1 MKQAEIADW
10 GVIMAVVT
18 LSVVPTVAV
27 FVLLQRYFVRG
38 IAMSG
43 LKG

>member
-1 MKQAEIADW
+1 
-10 GVIMAVVT
+10 MAVVT
-18 LSVVPTVAV
+18 MSVLPTTAIY
-27 FVLLQRYFVRG
+27 VLLQRYFVKG

>member
-1 MKQAEIADW
+1 M
-10 GVIMAVVT
+10 IMAVVT
-18 LSVVPTVAV
+18 LSVVPTVAIYV
-27 FVLLQRYFVRG
+27 VLQRYFVKG